1 MHVFRNSEARSR
13 NHCCRGKEISI
24 AYSACVSVEVVI
36 LHTERMRR
44 IILSSVA
51 WLSYFSH
58 NTVIPRLTSGP
69 ANEFF
74 G

>member
-1 MHVFRNSEARSR
+1 V
-13 NHCCRGKEISI
+13 I
-24 AYSACVSVEVVI
+24 VVTA
-36 LHTERMRR
+36 LLKDR
-44 IILSSVA
+44 LV
-51 WLSYFSH
+51 